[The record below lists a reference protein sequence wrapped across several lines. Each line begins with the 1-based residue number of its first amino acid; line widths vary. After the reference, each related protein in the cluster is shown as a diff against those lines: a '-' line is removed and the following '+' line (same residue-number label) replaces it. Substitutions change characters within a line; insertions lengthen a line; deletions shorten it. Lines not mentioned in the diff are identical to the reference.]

1 VWTVPIF
8 AEKKPV
14 HRSQGRKAEKMRI
27 LFIGDIVG
35 RPGRTI
41 VINNLNLIREEQNL
55 DLVIANAENA
65 SGGVGLSPSNAHSLL
80 DSGID
85 LITGGN
91 HIFQHKEYETLFETY
106 PQIIR
111 PANYPPTVPGKGNF
125 VIHRRGSEPVGVINL
140 IGRTFMEPLD
150 CPFRTVDSLLDE
162 MSDRA
167 KIIVVDFHAEATS
180 EKVTM
185 GCYLNGR
192 VSMVVGTHT
201 HVQTADERIL
211 DKGTAYITDVGMT
224 GPSNAV
230 IGVDRDAILKR
241 FLTGLPVR
249 FTVAK
254 GPCILN
260 SVIVDVD
267 PKTGKAISIER
278 FNLVEEFN
286 G

>member
-1 VWTVPIF
+1 
-8 AEKKPV
+8 
-14 HRSQGRKAEKMRI
+14 MRI

-41 VINNLNLIREEQNL
+41 VINNLDLIREEKNI
-55 DLVIANAENA
+55 DYIIANAENA
-65 SGGVGLSPSNAHSLL
+65 SGGVGLSPSNAYTLL

-91 HIFQHKEYETLFETY
+91 HIFQHKEYEALFESY

-111 PANYPPTVPGKGNF
+111 PANYPPSVPGKGHY
-125 VIHRRGSEPVGVINL
+125 VIQHRGSDPVGVINL
-140 IGRTFMEPLD
+140 IGRTFMDPLD

-162 MSDRA
+162 ISDEA

-185 GCYLNGR
+185 GWYLNGR
-192 VSMVVGTHT
+192 VSMVLGTHT
-201 HVQTADERIL
+201 HVQTADEKIL
-211 DKGTAYITDVGMT
+211 EKGTAYITDVGMT
-224 GPSNAV
+224 GPSDAV
-230 IGVDRDAILKR
+230 IGVNRDAILKR

-254 GPCILN
+254 GPCMLN

-267 PKTGKAISIER
+267 QKNGKAISIER
-278 FNLVEEFN
+278 FNLEEEFN